1 MKCNSFSLGVAWAAV
16 ILLIW
21 IDDAQAYIDPGTGG
35 MLFQALIA
43 GVVGGLFLLKKYWL
57 KMKEFFR
64 KNNKIK
70 S

>member
-57 KMKEFFR
+57 KMKGFFR